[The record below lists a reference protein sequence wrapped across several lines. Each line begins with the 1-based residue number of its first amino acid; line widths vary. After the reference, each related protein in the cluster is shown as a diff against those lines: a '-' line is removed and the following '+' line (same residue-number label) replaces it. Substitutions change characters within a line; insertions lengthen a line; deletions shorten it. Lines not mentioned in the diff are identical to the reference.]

1 MYEFLSNAFP
11 WIVLGLFV
19 AISCVWLSQKQ
30 K

>member
-1 MYEFLSNAFP
+1 MYDFLSNAFP

-19 AISCVWLSQKQ
+19 AVSCVWLSQKQ